1 MTKLASIQP
10 NEIVGGVPSRPR
22 SALTQEQVFRLL
34 RCAIKDDEELVD
46 EMIEQVYQ
54 DIIGF
59 AALSR
64 YSSHRPI
71 HGETGSLWQL
81 TASSRCFLRIDRSLS
96 MNIPSRIFTREGCD
110 FNLFRMT
117 KAGVYWVPGHV
128 IGPGP

>member
-54 DIIGF
+54 DIIAF
-59 AALSR
+59 DYKRAEFVIEQVVRRSA
-64 YSSHRPI
+64 
-71 HGETGSLWQL
+71 
-81 TASSRCFLRIDRSLS
+81 TARWAFRSLLQDMRRVGPQS
-96 MNIPSRIFTREGCD
+96 VLLSSPYSRRKRTFTAMDR
-110 FNLFRMT
+110 F
-117 KAGVYWVPGHV
+117 
-128 IGPGP
+128 

>member
-59 AALSR
+59 DYKRAEFVIEQIVRRSATARWAFRSLLQDMRSVGPQSVLLSSP
-64 YSSHRPI
+64 YSRRNRKSM
-71 HGETGSLWQL
+71 
-81 TASSRCFLRIDRSLS
+81 AIDR
-96 MNIPSRIFTREGCD
+96 F
-110 FNLFRMT
+110 
-117 KAGVYWVPGHV
+117 
-128 IGPGP
+128 